1 MHTIECPKCNGKGE
15 IAMYRGIAGGVC
27 FSCGGSGVLTYKS
40 APKKSTWYFV
50 GAVNPETGETV
61 RPLFWFKAPSQKA
74 ADKKAREKV
83 ARGKYD
89 PDTARAFP
97 QGTDGIER

>member
-40 APKKSTWYFV
+40 APKKSTWYFGV
-50 GAVNPETGETV
+50 SG
-61 RPLFWFKAPSQKA
+61 F
-74 ADKKAREKV
+74 
-83 ARGKYD
+83 YD
-89 PDTARAFP
+89 
-97 QGTDGIER
+97 